1 MKGDLID
8 LRDRICARSTTAR
21 AEVDAQLE
29 RIEIQNPA
37 LNAFREVFPAEARD
51 AADRIDSA
59 IAAGSPVGPLAGV
72 PLAIKD
78 NIVTQVGR
86 TSCSSR
92 ILEEYRSPFDA
103 TVIERLTA
111 AGAILIGKTNMD
123 EFAMG
128 SSCETCAYGP
138 VRNPWDHSRVPGGSS
153 GGSAAA
159 VAANLCAAALGSDT
173 GGSIRQPAS
182 LCGIVGFKPTFGRVS
197 RYGLVAFGSSLDQ
210 IGPLT
215 HSVRDAAL
223 LYQCMAGEDRRDST
237 SAPHPVEDVLTP
249 IDETPRTFRVGLPVQ
264 YRKGNSPAV
273 NDAVARAIDIFQS
286 LGGTIVDVDL
296 PLTDVGISTYYV
308 IAPAEA
314 CSNLARFDGI
324 RYGHRATSNAGDDL
338 FDLYAMSRAEGF
350 GREVQRRIMLGTYVL
365 SAGYYDAYYKR
376 ALQIRRLIK
385 QEFDGAFSKCDVIL
399 GPTAPTAAFPL
410 GGLTDPLSMYMC
422 DVYTVN
428 TNIAGICGIS
438 LPAGFDESSGRHL
451 PVGIQL
457 QAQAFAEPIL
467 FKIAQAYERVQGGRR
482 EVAPKVATKVA

>member
-1 MKGDLID
+1 MSDLVA
-8 LRDRICARSTTAR
+8 LRDDIRSGKTTAR
-21 AEVDAQLE
+21 TAVDGYLA
-29 RIEIQNPA
+29 RIEQQNPT
-37 LNAFREVFPAEARD
+37 LNAYRETFANEAR
-51 AADRIDSA
+51 ASADSIDRA
-59 IAAGSPVGPLAGV
+59 IAAGDVTGPLAGV
-72 PLAIKD
+72 PIAIKD
-78 NIVTQVGR
+78 NIVTRLGS
-86 TSCSSR
+86 TTCSSR
-92 ILEEYRSPFDA
+92 ILENYHSPFDA
-103 TVIERLTA
+103 TVIDRLAA

-128 SSCETCAYGP
+128 SSCETCAWGA
-138 VRNPWDHSRVPGGSS
+138 VRNPWDTTRVPGGSS

-182 LCGIVGFKPTFGRVS
+182 LCGIVGFKPSFGRIS

-223 LYQCMAGEDRRDST
+223 LYQCMAGDDGHDST
-237 SAPHPVEDVLTP
+237 CAPRPVEDVVKSLE
-249 IDETPRTFRVGLPVQ
+249 DVPRAFRVGLPTQ
-264 YRKGNSPAV
+264 YRNGNAAAV
-273 NDAVARAIDIFQS
+273 DAAVTRAVEHFKAM
-286 LGGTIVDVDL
+286 GAEIVDIDL

-324 RYGHRATSNAGDDL
+324 RYGHRTKSASAHDL
-338 FDLYAMSRAEGF
+338 FDLYAHSRAEGF

-365 SAGYYDAYYKR
+365 SAGYYDAYYRR

-385 QEFDGAFSKCDVIL
+385 QEFDTAFGKCDVIL
-399 GPTAPTAAFPL
+399 GPTSPTAAFTI
-410 GGLTDPLSMYMC
+410 GGVTDPLSMYMC

-438 LPAGFDESSGRHL
+438 LPAGFDESTGTRL

-457 QAQAFAEPIL
+457 QAQAFAEPLL
-467 FKIAQAYERVQGGRR
+467 FKIARSYECAQGGR
-482 EVAPKVATKVA
+482 EFISA

>member
-1 MKGDLID
+1 MSAHSLDTNDLVS
-8 LRDRICARSTTAR
+8 LRDDIRSRKTSACATVGAYL
-21 AEVDAQLE
+21 A
-29 RIEIQNPA
+29 RIESQNPT
-37 LNAFREVFPAEARD
+37 LNAFRETFADDARASASRVD
-51 AADRIDSA
+51 QA
-59 IAAGSPVGPLAGV
+59 IAAGDPVGPLAGV
-72 PLAIKD
+72 PIAIKD
-78 NIVTQVGR
+78 NIVTRLGR

-92 ILEEYRSPFDA
+92 ILENYRSPFDA
-103 TVIERLTA
+103 TVIERLTT

-128 SSCETCAYGP
+128 SSCETCAFGA
-138 VRNPWDHSRVPGGSS
+138 VRNPWDTSRVPGGSS

-182 LCGIVGFKPTFGRVS
+182 LCGIVGLKPTFGRVS

-215 HSVRDAAL
+215 HSVRDSAL
-223 LYQCMAGEDRRDST
+223 LYQCMAGDDHHDST
-237 SAPHPVEDVLTP
+237 CAPHPVEDVVTTL
-249 IDETPRTFRVGLPVQ
+249 DETPRTFRVGLPLQ
-264 YRKGNSPAV
+264 YRKGNSSAV
-273 NDAVARAIDIFQS
+273 DAAVTRAVEHFRTM
-286 LGGTIVDVDL
+286 GAEIVDVDL

-324 RYGHRATSNAGDDL
+324 RYGHRTASPSAQDL
-338 FDLYAMSRAEGF
+338 FDLYAQSRAEGF
-350 GREVQRRIMLGTYVL
+350 GPEVQRRIMLGTYVL
-365 SAGYYDAYYKR
+365 SAGYYDAYYRR

-385 QEFDGAFSKCDVIL
+385 REFDAAFALCDVIL
-399 GPTAPTAAFPL
+399 GPTSPTAAFSL
-410 GGLTDPLSMYMC
+410 GGVTDPLSMYMC

-438 LPAGFDESSGRHL
+438 LPAGFDESGAARL

-457 QAQAFAEPIL
+457 QAQAFAEPLL
-467 FKIAQAYERVQGGRR
+467 FKIARGYERAQGGR
-482 EVAPKVATKVA
+482 EQIAG

>member
-1 MKGDLID
+1 MSDLVS
-8 LRDRICARSTTAR
+8 LRDDIRDRKVTAR
-21 AEVDAQLE
+21 MAVDGYIS
-29 RIEIQNPA
+29 RIEAQNPT
-37 LNAFREVFPAEARD
+37 LNAYRETFDDEARTR
-51 AADRIDSA
+51 ANALDRA
-59 IAAGSPVGPLAGV
+59 LAAGDPVGPLAGV
-72 PLAIKD
+72 PIAIKD
-78 NIVTQVGR
+78 NIVTRQGH

-92 ILEEYRSPFDA
+92 ILESYRSPFDA
-103 TVIERLTA
+103 TVIDRLNS
-111 AGAILIGKTNMD
+111 AGAILLGKTNMD

-128 SSCETCAYGP
+128 SSCETCAWGA
-138 VRNPWDHSRVPGGSS
+138 VRNPWDTTRVPGGSS

-182 LCGIVGFKPTFGRVS
+182 LCGIVGFKPTFGRIS

-223 LYQCMAGEDRRDST
+223 LYQCMAGDDPRDST
-237 SAPHPVEDVLTP
+237 CAPQPVEEVVAVLE
-249 IDETPRTFRVGLPVQ
+249 ETPRRIRVGLPLQ
-264 YRKGNSPAV
+264 YRKGNAPAV
-273 NDAVARAIDIFQS
+273 DLAVSQAVDHFKAM
-286 LGGTIVDVDL
+286 GAEIVDVDL

-324 RYGHRATSNAGDDL
+324 RYGHRTKPAKGQDL
-338 FDLYAMSRAEGF
+338 FDLYAQSRAEGF

-365 SAGYYDAYYKR
+365 SAGYYDAYYRR

-385 QEFDGAFSKCDVIL
+385 QEFDTAFTKCDVIL
-399 GPTAPTAAFPL
+399 GPTSPTAAFTL

-438 LPAGFDESSGRHL
+438 LPAGFDESSGTRL

-457 QAQAFAEPIL
+457 QAQAFAEPLL
-467 FKIAQAYERVQGGRR
+467 FKVARAYERAQGGR
-482 EVAPKVATKVA
+482 AQISTQAALKTGA